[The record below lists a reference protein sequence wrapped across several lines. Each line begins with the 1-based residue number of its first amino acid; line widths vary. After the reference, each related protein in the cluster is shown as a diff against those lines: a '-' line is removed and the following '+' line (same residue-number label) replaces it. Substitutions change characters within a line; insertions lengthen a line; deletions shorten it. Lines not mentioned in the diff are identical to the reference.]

1 MNNERPRALIG
12 EESMN
17 GKWFVGAAL
26 AAVLAMPAF
35 AWAHGGNDKT
45 VMGTVS
51 SIDGSN
57 LMVKTANGTTIM
69 VMMNGETKIT
79 QGKTKLDAKALKV
92 GDRVVASG
100 PEEKNMLTAET
111 VKLGAAPAA
120 KAPAKTAAKTQ

>member
-1 MNNERPRALIG
+1 
-12 EESMN
+12 MN

-26 AAVLAMPAF
+26 AAVLALPALG
-35 AWAHGGNDKT
+35 WAHEGHDKT

-57 LMVKTANGTTIM
+57 LMVKTADGKTIM
-69 VMMNGETKIT
+69 VMMNAETKIT
-79 QGKTKLDAKALKV
+79 SGKTKLDAKALKV

-100 PEEKNMLTAET
+100 PEDKNMITAET

-120 KAPAKTAAKTQ
+120 KPAAKTSAKT